1 MEVNNPKYKKQG
13 VHVVSC
19 IFTVEKGVVRVL
31 LIKRKN
37 EPYKDMWGLVGGAL
51 YNDEDL
57 EDGLKRE
64 VFEKTGIEDI
74 ELKLCNVFGRVDR
87 SPVMRMVGIS
97 YLGVL
102 DSNRVRILKDT
113 MKTSDADWVEID
125 KIPSLAYDHNEILT
139 DALEKLKVEIL
150 RSDILKSLF
159 PDGFTFPE
167 IQKTYESIL
176 KRTFDRRNFRKK
188 LLSLDLIEDTQKE
201 VTFEGRKPA
210 KLYRFKKNIKG
221 NKNVF

>member
-19 IFTVEKGVVRVL
+19 IFTVEKGIVRVL

-64 VFEKTGIEDI
+64 VFEKTGIQDI

-102 DSNRVRILKDT
+102 DSNRVRVLKDT

-125 KIPSLAYDHNEILT
+125 KIPSLAYDHNEVLN

-167 IQKTYESIL
+167 IQKAYESIL

-210 KLYRFKKNIKG
+210 KLYRFKKNIRG

>member
-64 VFEKTGIEDI
+64 VFEKTGIQDI

>member
-19 IFTVEKGVVRVL
+19 IFTVEKGIVRVL

-64 VFEKTGIEDI
+64 VFEKTGIQDI
-74 ELKLCNVFGRVDR
+74 DLKLCNVFGRVDR

-102 DSNRVRILKDT
+102 DFNRVRILKDT

-210 KLYRFKKNIKG
+210 KLYRFKKNIRG

>member
-1 MEVNNPKYKKQG
+1 LEVNNPKYKKQG

-19 IFTVEKGVVRVL
+19 IFTVEKGIVRVL

-64 VFEKTGIEDI
+64 VFEKTGIQDI

-102 DSNRVRILKDT
+102 DSNRVRVLKDT

-125 KIPSLAYDHNEILT
+125 KIPSLAYDHNEVLN

-167 IQKTYESIL
+167 IQKAYESIL

-210 KLYRFKKNIKG
+210 KLYRFKKNIRG